1 MLHKGGFYPIGSVIS
16 DITHLLNGNV
26 LRAARN
32 LVGWSQGELAKRSG
46 ISVNTVCR
54 WEHEN
59 PIQAKT
65 GTLKRV
71 TDALLAGGVKVVG
84 NDR

>member
-1 MLHKGGFYPIGSVIS
+1 LI
-16 DITHLLNGNV
+16 NGNV

-32 LVGWSQGELAKRSG
+32 LVGWSQTELAKRSG

-54 WEHEN
+54 WESEN
-59 PIQAKT
+59 PIAAKT
-65 GTLKRV
+65 TTLKRV
-71 TDALLAGGVKVVG
+71 VDALTAGGVKVVG